1 MSKSKA
7 KAEDFSK
14 RFNELLAERGWD
26 SLPDIELSK
35 KLRRS
40 NTTVWNWKNGIKLPS
55 LDTAIDLAIFFD
67 VCVDWLLTGRG
78 DKHPGASS
86 GSSDENDVLI
96 LSRLADSDKGHL
108 KALFH
113 SLADANNKSGKSS
126 NGD

>member
-7 KAEDFSK
+7 KVVEFSK

-26 SLPDIELSK
+26 AIPDIELSK

-78 DKHPGASS
+78 DKRPSMTA
-86 GSSDENDVLI
+86 DRPIEEDVLV
-96 LSRLADSDKGHL
+96 LSKLADSDKGHL

-113 SLADANNKSGKSS
+113 SLADAQNKNGKSS
-126 NGD
+126 NGA